1 MGNALLVRSRE
12 AVRELQRQLDRL
24 ARRDR
29 PCLQPLSECLALEQ
43 LGNDVR
49 RLPLRAE
56 VEHGEDVG
64 VIERRRRAGFLLESF
79 EAIAMGG
86 KGTGQHLDRDVAPES
101 RVACTIDLAH
111 AACADGRHDFV
122 RPEASARLEGH

>member
-1 MGNALLVRSRE
+1 MPFSMRSRE

-24 ARRDR
+24 TRRDR
-29 PCLQPLSECLALEQ
+29 PCLQSLSECLALEQ

-79 EAIAMGG
+79 EAIAMGR
-86 KGTGQHLDRDVAPES
+86 KRHWAAP
-101 RVACTIDLAH
+101 
-111 AACADGRHDFV
+111 
-122 RPEASARLEGH
+122 